1 MCYMYWWAACSYQIG
16 FMCTGEFNSVISD
29 TIVSMGNVKQSGAG
43 TQNHYLYFVDESADD
58 SANEQQPEQNEDGE
72 QENTRPG
79 RPNREETEE
88 ETSGLKAGTPSGNGI
103 IINPSIAYE
112 RYSDSDTYKQFVYD
126 PN

>member
-1 MCYMYWWAACSYQIG
+1 
-16 FMCTGEFNSVISD
+16 MCTGEFNSVISD

-58 SANEQQPEQNEDGE
+58 SADDSANEQQPEQNEGGE
-72 QENTRPG
+72 QNNQESTRPG